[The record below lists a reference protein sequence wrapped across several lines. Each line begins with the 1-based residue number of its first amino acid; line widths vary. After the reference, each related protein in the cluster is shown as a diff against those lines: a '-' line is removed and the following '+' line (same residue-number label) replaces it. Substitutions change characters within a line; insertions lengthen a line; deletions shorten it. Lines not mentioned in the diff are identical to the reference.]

1 MCGRFEN
8 KSTNKDVID
17 LFSKSDILIEIDS
30 SINQLGHEDIRPT
43 QKILT
48 ILREENNYILTKVNW
63 GIKFSKDSPLIFNS
77 RIETIKEKEFWNY
90 LFDHNRCIVPMTGFY
105 EWKVQGTEKIKYK
118 VYLPGQGLFFVPAVY
133 ELDKEKNICASLITT
148 VPNKFISQI
157 HHRMPVIFDF
167 QQAVKFMT
175 DDVQNNLQNCQPYD
189 NKKVMAIEIA
199 D

>member
-17 LFSKSDILIEIDS
+17 LFSKSDISIEIDS
-30 SINQLGHEDIRPT
+30 SIDQVGHEDIRPT

-48 ILREENNYILTKVNW
+48 ILRKDNNYILTKVNW

-77 RIETIKEKEFWNY
+77 RIETIKEKEFWHY

-105 EWKVQGTEKIKYK
+105 EWQVKGTDKIKYK
-118 VYLPGQGLFFVPAVY
+118 IYLPDQDLFFVPAVY
-133 ELDKEKNICASLITT
+133 ALDKENNICASLIST
-148 VPNKFISQI
+148 VANKFISQI

-167 QQAVKFMT
+167 QQGVNFLI
-175 DDVQNNLQNCQPYD
+175 DDVQNNLQNCLPYD

>member
-8 KSTNKDVID
+8 KRINKDVID
-17 LFSKSDILIEIDS
+17 LFSKSNILIELDSLID
-30 SINQLGHEDIRPT
+30 QVEREDIRPT

-48 ILREENNYILTKVNW
+48 ILRKENNYFLTKVDW

-90 LFDHNRCIVPMTGFY
+90 LFDRNRCIIPMTGFY
-105 EWKVQGTEKIKYK
+105 EWKVQGTDKIKYK
-118 VYLPGQGLFFVPAVY
+118 VYLPDQDLFFVPAVY
-133 ELDKEKNICASLITT
+133 ELDKKKNICASLITT

-167 QQAVKFMT
+167 QQAVKFLT
-175 DDVQNNLQNCQPYD
+175 DDVHNNLQNCQPYD
-189 NKKVMAIEIA
+189 NKKVMTIEIA